1 MVDRILIEDGY
12 LVIKVKEFYAYNI
25 AMDWLDTKEKV
36 VEWVEHLNKKKWFTD
51 DDLDCLRYKMK
62 EIGMDAY
69 YYGFIKTGVRCID
82 EILSAVAMAGKA
94 YHNTADW
101 NDADDGEQSPVEKIQ
116 RAANN
121 AAKVLK

>member
-51 DDLDCLRYKMK
+51 DDLDCFLNSVNTHF
-62 EIGMDAY
+62 G
-69 YYGFIKTGVRCID
+69 GLID
-82 EILSAVAMAGKA
+82 RSEL
-94 YHNTADW
+94 
-101 NDADDGEQSPVEKIQ
+101 
-116 RAANN
+116 
-121 AAKVLK
+121 L